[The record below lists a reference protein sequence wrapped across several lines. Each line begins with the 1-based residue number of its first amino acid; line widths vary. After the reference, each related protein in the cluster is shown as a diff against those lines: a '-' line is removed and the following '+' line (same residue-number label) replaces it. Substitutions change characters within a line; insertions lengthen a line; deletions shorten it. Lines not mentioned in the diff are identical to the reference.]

1 MILKKVEKEN
11 VVKAI
16 YKSSNILA
24 SEYNRDTKE
33 LNIIFNRGA
42 KYRYTDVNP
51 TNYTRFEIAESQGK
65 VFNSHIKNKH
75 VDERLEDIDPTKI
88 VDEVNT
94 IAAAELKALGEGITK
109 AMEKAVKEFN
119 KSEIHVRPTLN
130 NLQYLIARYI
140 NESNG

>member
-24 SEYNRDTKE
+24 SEYNKDTKE

-42 KYRYTDVNP
+42 KYVYKGVNATD
-51 TNYTRFEIAESQGK
+51 YTRFEIAESQGK
-65 VFNSHIKNKH
+65 VFSSHIKSH
-75 VDERLEDIDPTKI
+75 EFERLEDIDPSKI
-88 VDEVNT
+88 VDEVNN

-109 AMEKAVKEFN
+109 AMEQAVKEFGKNETHN
-119 KSEIHVRPTLN
+119 KATLN
-130 NLQYLIARYI
+130 NLQYLMARYI